1 MKNKKVY
8 IIKASGKIEEYKPE
22 KIYHSLIR
30 TGVDES
36 IARDI
41 VSDVSK
47 FVKNG
52 MTTRHIY
59 QHTIRLLRERKMSY
73 AQKYTLREAIMRL
86 GPEGYPFEHYFAKI
100 LEDYGYTVKTNRVIR
115 GKCVSHEIDIVAV
128 KDGKRY
134 LIECKYHNNFG
145 TKTDVKVALYVYAR
159 FLDLEEY
166 FDRAWIATNTKLS
179 LDAIDYAKCVNMKV
193 TAWHYPYNESLEKL
207 IERKKLYPV
216 TILFDL
222 NDEMKLRLL
231 KSGIVFL
238 REFVNTDHK
247 LLSLI
252 LGISPREVRQ
262 IVGRA
267 RYLVEGY

>member
-115 GKCVSHEIDIVAV
+115 GNA
-128 KDGKRY
+128 
-134 LIECKYHNNFG
+134 
-145 TKTDVKVALYVYAR
+145 
-159 FLDLEEY
+159 
-166 FDRAWIATNTKLS
+166 S
-179 LDAIDYAKCVNMKV
+179 LM
-193 TAWHYPYNESLEKL
+193 
-207 IERKKLYPV
+207 R
-216 TILFDL
+216 
-222 NDEMKLRLL
+222 
-231 KSGIVFL
+231 
-238 REFVNTDHK
+238 
-247 LLSLI
+247 
-252 LGISPREVRQ
+252 
-262 IVGRA
+262 
-267 RYLVEGY
+267 